1 MPVTV
6 SYPGVYIQELGSG
19 VRTVTGVATSIAAF
33 VGRAARG
40 PVNQP
45 TTCFSFGDFA
55 RRFGGLWA
63 SGPLSYAVDDFYGNG
78 GGQAE
83 IVRVFRPLAADDDGV
98 ATLDIGALALRA
110 TTPGSW
116 GNGLTGIAIHPDIA
130 DPAGADA
137 AAKKYGLAVAD
148 LFDIRVTDTATGVIE
163 VHRNL
168 TVREDGGAR
177 RFDRILAA
185 ESTLVRCQLNN
196 DGSPKLGNR
205 PAHTPDGTLFTGADG
220 NDGAALQ
227 EGDYVGDEAN
237 KAGIYALKKADLFNL
252 LCIPPDTRD
261 GTLPKPVNEKAA
273 KFCKEERA
281 VLIVDPPAEW
291 EKIESEAVT
300 EAKDA
305 QLSDDR
311 VLSLGFADHA
321 ALYFPRL
328 RRRDPL
334 RGGQIDSFVP
344 CGAVAGIIART
355 DVNRGVWK
363 SPAGMSATL
372 AGVEGLTVKMTDE
385 ENGLLN
391 PIGVNCLRSFPG
403 TGLTVWGARTL
414 RGADQLSDDYK
425 YLAVRRLALFIE
437 ESLYRGTQWVV
448 FEGND
453 EPLWAQIRL
462 SVGTFMQRL
471 FKQGAFQGSS
481 PRDAYFV
488 KCDGSTTTQDDRNQG
503 IVNIV
508 VGFAPLLPA
517 EFVVISIQQ
526 IRNAA

>member
-1 MPVTV
+1 MPVSVT
-6 SYPGVYIQELGSG
+6 YPGVYIQELPSG
-19 VRTVTGVATSIAAF
+19 VRTVSGVATSIAAF
-33 VGRAARG
+33 VGRALRG
-40 PVNQP
+40 PVDKP
-45 TTCFSFGDFA
+45 MTCFSFGEFS

-63 SGPLSYAVDDFYGNG
+63 NGPMSYAIDDFYGNG

-83 IVRVFRPLAADDDGV
+83 IVRLFKAKAADDDGI

-110 TTPGSW
+110 SSPGTW
-116 GNGLTGIAIHPDIA
+116 GNALTGKATHPDQT
-130 DPAGADA
+130 DPAGAQA
-137 AAKKYGLAVAD
+137 AADKYGLPVGD
-148 LFDIRVTDTATGVIE
+148 LFDIRIEDTATKTVE
-163 VHRNL
+163 VFRNL
-168 TVREDGGAR
+168 TTRADGGAR
-177 RFDRILAA
+177 RFDRVLAA
-185 ESTLVRCQLNN
+185 ESTLVQCQLNL
-196 DGSPKLGNR
+196 DGSPKLGNK
-205 PAHTPDGTLFTGADG
+205 PAHDQTGTGADG
-220 NDGAALQ
+220 NDGDPLTDLDFI
-227 EGDYVGDEAN
+227 GDSE
-237 KAGIYALKKADLFNL
+237 KKTGIYALKKADIFNL
-252 LCIPPDTRD
+252 LCIPPDTRE
-261 GTLPKPVNEKAA
+261 GTLPKTVSEKAA
-273 KFCKEERA
+273 EFCKAERA

-291 EKIESEAVT
+291 EKIEADAVGK
-300 EAKDA
+300 AKTA

-311 VLSLGFADHA
+311 VLSLPFADHA

-334 RGGQIDSFVP
+334 RGGQIDTFVP
-344 CGAVAGIIART
+344 CGAMAGIIART
-355 DVNRGVWK
+355 DTNRGVWK
-363 SPAGMSATL
+363 SPAGMAATV
-372 AGVEGLTVKMTDE
+372 AGAEGVTVKMTDE

-403 TGLTVWGARTL
+403 SGLTVWGARTL

-488 KCDGSTTTQDDRNQG
+488 RCDSSTTTQDDRNQG
-503 IVNIV
+503 VVNIV

>member
-1 MPVTV
+1 MPVSV
-6 SYPGVYIQELGSG
+6 SYPGVYIQEVGSG
-19 VRTVTGVATSIAAF
+19 VRTVSGVATSIAAF
-33 VGRAARG
+33 VGRTARG

-45 TTCFSFGDFA
+45 VTCFSFGEFN

-63 SGPLSYAVDDFYGNG
+63 NAPMTYAVDDFYANG

-83 IVRVFRPLAADDDGV
+83 IVRLFKPLAVNDAGI
-98 ATLDIGALALRA
+98 AQLNIGALGLRA
-110 TTPGSW
+110 RSPGSW
-116 GNGLTGIAIHPDIA
+116 GNALTGKVTHPKETDLK
-130 DPAGADA
+130 GAEA
-137 AAKKYGLAVAD
+137 AAKKYGLQVDD
-148 LFDIRVTDTATGVIE
+148 LFDLRVEDLATKAVE

-168 TVREDGGAR
+168 TVASDGGAR
-177 RFDRILAA
+177 RFDRVLAA
-185 ESTLVRCQLNN
+185 ESNLVQCQLNL
-196 DGSPKLGNR
+196 DGTPKLGNR
-205 PAHTPDGTLFTGADG
+205 PAHEAGADGAAG
-220 NDGAALQ
+220 NDGAPLADLDYTGDPDKKTGIHAL
-227 EGDYVGDEAN
+227 
-237 KAGIYALKKADLFNL
+237 LKADLFNL
-252 LCIPPDTRD
+252 LCIPPDARD
-261 GTLPKPVNEKAA
+261 ATLPAGVYEVAA
-273 KFCKEERA
+273 KLCKQERA
-281 VLIVDPPAEW
+281 VLIVDPPVEW
-291 EKIESEAVT
+291 DANPETAVAT
-300 EAKDA
+300 VKAA
-305 QLSDDR
+305 QLSDNDR
-311 VLSLGFADHA
+311 VLGLTFADHA
-321 ALYFPRL
+321 ALFFPRL
-328 RRRDPL
+328 LRRDPL
-334 RGGQIDSFVP
+334 RGGQIDKFVP

-363 SPAGMSATL
+363 SPAGMAATI
-372 AGVEGLTVKMTDE
+372 AGAEGLTVPMTDL
-385 ENGLLN
+385 ENGQLN

-448 FEGND
+448 FEPND
-453 EPLWAQIRL
+453 EPLWAQVRL

-471 FKQGAFQGSS
+471 FKQGAFQGAS

-488 KCDGSTTTQDDRNQG
+488 KCDGNTTTQDDRNQG

>member
-1 MPVTV
+1 MPVSV
-6 SYPGVYIQELGSG
+6 SYPGVYIQEVGSG
-19 VRTVTGVATSIAAF
+19 VRTVSGVATSIAAF
-33 VGRAARG
+33 VGRTARG

-45 TTCFSFGDFA
+45 VTCFSFGEFN

-63 SGPLSYAVDDFYGNG
+63 NAPMSYAVDDFYANG

-83 IVRVFRPLAADDDGV
+83 IVRLFKPLAVNDDGI
-98 ATLDIGALALRA
+98 AQLNIGALGLRA
-110 TTPGSW
+110 RSPGSW
-116 GNGLTGIAIHPDIA
+116 GNALKGKVTHPKETDSI
-130 DPAGADA
+130 GAEA
-137 AAKKYGLAVAD
+137 AAKKYGLQVDD
-148 LFDIRVTDTATGVIE
+148 LFDLRVEDTATGTVE

-168 TVREDGGAR
+168 TVASGGGAR
-177 RFDRILAA
+177 RFDRVLAA
-185 ESTLVRCQLNN
+185 ESNLVQCQLNL
-196 DGSPKLGNR
+196 DGTPKLGNR
-205 PAHTPDGTLFTGADG
+205 PAHDTKADGADG
-220 NDGAALQ
+220 NDGAALADLDYK
-227 EGDYVGDEAN
+227 GDSD
-237 KAGIYALKKADLFNL
+237 KKTGIYALLKADLFNL
-252 LCIPPDTRD
+252 LCIPPDARD
-261 GTLPKPVNEKAA
+261 ATLPKGVYEEAA
-273 KFCKEERA
+273 KLCKQERA
-281 VLIVDPPAEW
+281 VLIVDPPVEW
-291 EKIESEAVT
+291 DANPETAVAT
-300 EAKDA
+300 VKAV
-305 QLSDDR
+305 QLGAGR
-311 VLSLGFADHA
+311 VLGLTYADYA
-321 ALYFPRL
+321 ALFFPRL
-328 RRRDPL
+328 LRRDPL
-334 RGGQIDSFVP
+334 RGGQIDKFVP

-363 SPAGMSATL
+363 SPAGMAATI
-372 AGVEGLTVKMTDE
+372 AGAEGLTVPMTDL
-385 ENGLLN
+385 ENGQLN

-437 ESLYRGTQWVV
+437 ESLHRGTQWVV
-448 FEGND
+448 FEPND
-453 EPLWAQIRL
+453 EPLWAQVRL

-471 FKQGAFQGSS
+471 FKQGAFQGAS

>member
-1 MPVTV
+1 MPVSVT
-6 SYPGVYIQELGSG
+6 YPGVYIQELPSG
-19 VRTVTGVATSIAAF
+19 VRTVSGVATSIAAF
-33 VGRAARG
+33 VGRALRG

-45 TTCFSFGDFA
+45 LTCFNYGDFT

-63 SGPLSYAVDDFYGNG
+63 SGPMSYAVDDFYGNG

-83 IVRVFRPLAADDDGV
+83 IVRLFKPNAPDDDGI
-98 ATLDIGALALRA
+98 ALLEIGALALRA
-110 TTPGSW
+110 ASPGSW
-116 GNGLTGIAIHPDIA
+116 GNALAGTATHPDIA
-130 DPAGADA
+130 DPVGA
-137 AAKKYGLAVAD
+137 AAAAVKYGLDVAD
-148 LFDIRVTDTATGVIE
+148 LFDIRIEDKTTGAVEIF
-163 VHRNL
+163 RNL
-168 TVREDGGAR
+168 TVKASGGAR
-177 RFDRILAA
+177 RFDRVLAA
-185 ESTLVRCQLNN
+185 ESSLVQCQLNI
-196 DGSPKLGNR
+196 DGTPKLGNR
-205 PAHTPDGTLFTGADG
+205 PSNNATGTGADG
-220 NDGAALQ
+220 NDGAALLDTDYI
-227 EGDYVGDEAN
+227 GDAAT
-237 KAGIYALKKADLFNL
+237 KTGIYALKKADIFNL
-252 LCIPPDTRD
+252 LCIPPDERD
-261 GTLPKPVNEKAA
+261 GTLPRTVNEKAA
-273 KFCKEERA
+273 QFCKEERA
-281 VLIVDPPAEW
+281 VLIVDPPADW
-291 EKIESEAVT
+291 DDKPDEAAGLVKT
-300 EAKDA
+300 K
-305 QLSDDR
+305 QLDGATS
-311 VLSLGFADHA
+311 VLSLSFADNA
-321 ALYFPRL
+321 ALYFPRIL
-328 RRRDPL
+328 RRDPK

-355 DVNRGVWK
+355 DTNRGVWK

-372 AGVEGLTVKMTDE
+372 AGVEGLSVKLTDE

-414 RGADQLSDDYK
+414 RGSDQLSDDYK

-471 FKQGAFQGSS
+471 FKQGAFQGTS